1 MPRVMITMA
10 GPTDTSKAT
19 EMSIAV
25 RWPAMA
31 EQAARS
37 VSGREKRVDM
47 SGRECSLLFRF
58 GQFMI
63 ALPKKTMK

>member
-1 MPRVMITMA
+1 MPKVMTTMA
-10 GPTDTSKAT
+10 GPTGTSKAT

-47 SGRECSLLFRF
+47 SGRECSLLFISQSPMLCRT
-58 GQFMI
+58 
-63 ALPKKTMK
+63 APKFA